1 MRLIDRAL
9 FPVALHSRD
18 RHQTSDAARVT
29 STDDP
34 SALHTFDGEV
44 VRAAVA
50 WVIAVGTDWDIGHR
64 DLRTWDGGDIPM
76 TPVCYIIAAAERV
89 RAVEALSSIGARGA
103 NP

>member
-1 MRLIDRAL
+1 MTRGLSLRACAHLRQMAIRLIDRAF

-18 RHQTSDAARVT
+18 GHQTSHAARVT

-50 WVIAVGTDWDIGHR
+50 
-64 DLRTWDGGDIPM
+64 
-76 TPVCYIIAAAERV
+76 
-89 RAVEALSSIGARGA
+89 
-103 NP
+103 